1 MSKPLLTETELA
13 EALTGL
19 PEWSRDGDVIS
30 RTVQAPSFLA
40 GIELV
45 RQVATAAEEA
55 NHHPDIDIRWR
66 KVTFALS
73 THDSG
78 GLTVLDIRIAARQ
91 AGGAGATS
99 RRRGRRRRRPRA

>member
-1 MSKPLLTETELA
+1 MSAPLLTETELA
-13 EALTGL
+13 EALATL
-19 PEWSRDGDVIS
+19 PDWTRDGDVLT
-30 RTVQAPSFLA
+30 RTVQAPTFLA

-45 RQVATAAEEA
+45 RQVAEAAEAA

-78 GLTVLDIRIAARQ
+78 GLTALDVELARKIDQLAAQ
-91 AGGAGATS
+91 LS
-99 RRRGRRRRRPRA
+99 

>member
-1 MSKPLLTETELA
+1 MSAPLLTETELA
-13 EALTGL
+13 EALTTL
-19 PEWSRDGDVIS
+19 PDWTRDGDVLT
-30 RTVQAPSFLA
+30 RTVQAPTFLA

-45 RQVATAAEEA
+45 RQVAEAAEAA

-78 GLTVLDIRIAARQ
+78 GLTALDVELARKIDQLAAQ
-91 AGGAGATS
+91 LS
-99 RRRGRRRRRPRA
+99 

>member
-1 MSKPLLTETELA
+1 MSAPLLTESELA

-19 PEWSRDGDVIS
+19 PDWTSDGDVLT
-30 RTVQAPSFLA
+30 RTVQATSFLT

-45 RQVATAAEEA
+45 REVAAAAEAA

-78 GLTVLDIRIAARQ
+78 GLTALDVDLARQ
-91 AGGAGATS
+91 IDGFAAKLS
-99 RRRGRRRRRPRA
+99 